1 MGGGGCLHKR
11 ATESKLPQASSK
23 GQRVTRKSFCLLPL
37 ETVLQIPDYTA
48 RPCLPFLKLIP
59 ISSTCSCVFFSSF
72 FLKGPSSGG
81 VKSRVSFPG
90 NPVPRVGPQ
99 GSVRSPL
106 LPRELIGPVAVEHH
120 PRRSSLGLWLRNIR
134 HAEGPVPWHHT
145 QLRCASSSRPVYQT
159 LRSKRLNHVPPAQTD
174 PQLTLSR
181 GCRSTLAMLL
191 LFSC

>member
-1 MGGGGCLHKR
+1 MNNVH
-11 ATESKLPQASSK
+11 
-23 GQRVTRKSFCLLPL
+23 LLL
-37 ETVLQIPDYTA
+37 
-48 RPCLPFLKLIP
+48 F
-59 ISSTCSCVFFSSF
+59 FFSSF

-106 LPRELIGPVAVEHH
+106 LPRELIGPVAAERH
-120 PRRSSLGLWLRNIR
+120 PRRSSLGPWLQNTR

-159 LRSKRLNHVPPAQTD
+159 LRSKRLNHVPPAQNEAAVPPSPCCCCSVAKSYPVPCD
-174 PQLTLSR
+174 PR
-181 GCRSTLAMLL
+181 GLQHARLPCPSLAPGVSTN
-191 LFSC
+191 SCS